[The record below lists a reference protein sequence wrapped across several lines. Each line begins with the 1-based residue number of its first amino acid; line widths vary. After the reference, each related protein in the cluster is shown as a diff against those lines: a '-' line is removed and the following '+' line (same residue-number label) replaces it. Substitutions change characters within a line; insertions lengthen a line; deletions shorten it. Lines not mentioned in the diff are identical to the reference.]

1 MRTEPTFE
9 EIINHSIVGLE
20 RKTQEFK
27 EDIIRCVED
36 DRWDKARELL
46 DMVLEYE
53 DEIVIKRSVLITYNV
68 VMKKECE

>member
-9 EIINHSIVGLE
+9 EIINNSIVSLE

-36 DRWDKARELL
+36 DNWDKARELL
-46 DMVLEYE
+46 NRMLEYE
-53 DEIVIKRSVLITYNV
+53 DEIVIKRSVLITYDV